1 MAVYHCSVLILCL
14 IMRASLMQLI
24 VQEVSLTHEHR
35 LMSMHWGVT
44 FAGSD
49 KFSGLVQLQGAFVL
63 SVIPF

>member
-1 MAVYHCSVLILCL
+1 MAKYCIVCL
-14 IMRASLMQLI
+14 IMHAILVQPI
-24 VQEVSLTHEHR
+24 VQEVSLTREHR

-63 SVIPF
+63 SVIPC